1 MARKWGDFLLSVSS
15 TSSIFSHA
23 ISLLARRLALLLHIV
38 SHHQS
43 FTTKMRFLW
52 DQSFFSTFYDKKA
65 SFSFFRFEEEEETKN
80 LIKPTCRLEKQ
91 FTQKSFGFV
100 VACTS
105 WIKKLK
111 CCVNKRFFF
120 LFPAYLFLFPQ
131 SRRRVED

>member
-80 LIKPTCRLEKQ
+80 LIKPTCRLEK
-91 FTQKSFGFV
+91 
-100 VACTS
+100 
-105 WIKKLK
+105 
-111 CCVNKRFFF
+111 
-120 LFPAYLFLFPQ
+120 
-131 SRRRVED
+131 